1 MFKNI
6 LRYTVPLKCKKIRW
20 VSQSLSKWYYRH
32 GRTGNHSGGNYIS
45 FTGYL
50 IAKILA
56 NFFLFEEVKVANI
69 ALSFL
74 SLLVVPDIEMLKVPK
89 CEIFSILDSRYFYT
103 PQSLNGYATLGLI
116 IAILLQVV
124 QPWILTSGTCESA
137 YSLSSKTDHGWV
149 TLWKDL
155 TNGISIL
162 N

>member
-1 MFKNI
+1 
-6 LRYTVPLKCKKIRW
+6 
-20 VSQSLSKWYYRH
+20 
-32 GRTGNHSGGNYIS
+32 
-45 FTGYL
+45 L

-89 CEIFSILDSRYFYT
+89 CEIFTILDSRYFYT

-124 QPWILTSGTCESA
+124 QP
-137 YSLSSKTDHGWV
+137 
-149 TLWKDL
+149 
-155 TNGISIL
+155 
-162 N
+162 